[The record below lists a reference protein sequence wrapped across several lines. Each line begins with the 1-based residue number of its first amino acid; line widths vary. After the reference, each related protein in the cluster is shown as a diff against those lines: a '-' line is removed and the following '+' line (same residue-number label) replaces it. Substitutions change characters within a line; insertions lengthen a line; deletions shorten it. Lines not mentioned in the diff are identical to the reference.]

1 MSPRLRPFLL
11 CACLLAWHGVARA
24 QDAGVPPPPT
34 GDSTPV
40 EGEVLEGDDDEEE
53 VEEEPSVSV
62 PRTLCEGRVIR
73 QIRVVGNERV
83 ATEDMLQSIRSR
95 RAAPCADAEIT
106 RDAHSLWDLGYFD
119 DIIVDAIAVGSAI
132 DVVFRVR
139 ERPSIARI
147 VFRGNDAVSDEDI
160 SGKVQ
165 LREGAILSIPDVR
178 ENVTK
183 IRDLYAEKGY
193 FLARVRYRIE
203 PLPHNE
209 VEVRFDI
216 EEGESVTVRRIRFVG
231 NRNLPT
237 SEILSA
243 MQTGETGFFSFISS
257 NNTFRKEMFDEDV
270 NRLQALYYDR
280 GFVSVHV
287 GTPRIELTADRRHID
302 ITVPIEE
309 GPRFRIGRLRVL
321 EVDDNDEEIEPL
333 GGRRRIR
340 ELIEIDPG
348 DWFSRTTIAR
358 SLLEVTR
365 VYRDA
370 GYASVQVDPGTPANG
385 EHNTVDIVITIHRGP
400 PVHIERIEIRGN
412 AKTRDL
418 VIRREIQIV
427 EGDLY
432 NQTLVE
438 LSKARIMA
446 LGFFERVDVSEEEGN
461 SPDSIVINFEVA
473 ERPTG
478 TFQVGAG
485 FSSIENFIFTAQV
498 QQQNLF
504 GLGQSLTLQLQ
515 LSGIRQLI
523 QVRLVEPY
531 LFNSRWSAAVEAF
544 KTIRQ
549 FQNFNRDSTGGSITF
564 GHAIFTDY
572 LRVFLQYTA
581 EYVDITERTGGIFNT
596 TGNRGINVGLR
607 LPLANLFRDGL
618 TSSLRLS
625 LTWDSRDNRLFPT
638 RGIYASLSSE
648 VADRV
653 LGSENT
659 FFRHRAFFRWYYP
672 LFGGVV
678 LKMNTEAGLITSR
691 DPAGVPIFERF
702 FLGGILDVRG
712 FPLRSLG
719 PRAGL
724 PLSVDPNATGV
735 AQGEP
740 FGGNVQL
747 YSNLELEFPILE
759 SVGVRGVVF
768 MDAGNAW
775 NLERNLCQAPRAEQY
790 YSASD
795 PCSFDISGVRAS
807 YGFGFRWFSPLG
819 PLRFEWGLPFRRLP
833 YESPILFEFTIGNFF

>member
-1 MSPRLRPFLL
+1 MMRFLAAFTL
-11 CACLLAWHGVARA
+11 CLSLLAWQTPARA
-24 QDAGVPPPPT
+24 QDADAGTPVPPPP
-34 GDSTPV
+34 
-40 EGEVLEGDDDEEE
+40 EGETAGAIEGDDIEEE
-53 VEEEPSVSV
+53 VEETPQVSI
-62 PRTLCEGRVIR
+62 PRTICQDRVIR
-73 QIRVVGNERV
+73 QIRIVGNERV
-83 ATEDMLQSIRSR
+83 ASEDMMQSIRSR
-95 RAAPCADAEIT
+95 RGAPCTDPDIT
-106 RDAHSLWDLGYFD
+106 RDAHALWDLGYFD
-119 DIIVDAIAVGSAI
+119 DIVVDALQVGEAI
-132 DVVFRVR
+132 DIVFRVR

-147 VFRGNDAVSDEDI
+147 VFHGNDAIDNDDLN
-160 SGKVQ
+160 GKVT

-183 IRDLYAEKGY
+183 IRDFYAEKGY
-193 FLARVRYRIE
+193 FLARVRYHLE

-216 EEGESVTVRRIRFVG
+216 DEGESVTVRRIRFVG

-237 SEILSA
+237 SEIQGA
-243 MQTGETGFFSFISS
+243 MQTNETGFFSFISS
-257 NNTFRKEMFDEDV
+257 NNTFRREMFDEDV

-280 GFVSVHV
+280 GFIGVHV

-309 GPRFRIGRLRVL
+309 GPRFRIGRLRVM

-333 GGRRRIR
+333 GGRRHIR
-340 ELIEIDPG
+340 ELIDINPG
-348 DWFSRTTIAR
+348 DWFSRTAIAR
-358 SLLEVTR
+358 SLLDVTR

-370 GYASVQVDPGTPANG
+370 GYAHAQIDPGTPANG
-385 EHNTVDIVITIHRGP
+385 ARNTVDIVVTIRRGP

-438 LSKARIMA
+438 LSKSRIMA
-446 LGFFERVDVSEEEGN
+446 LGFFERCDVSEEEGT
-461 SPDSIVINFEVA
+461 SPDGIVINFEVA

-485 FSSIENFIFTAQV
+485 FSSIESFIFTAQV

-515 LSGIRQLI
+515 LSGIRQLA

-564 GHAIFTDY
+564 GHAVFTDY

-581 EYVDITERTGGIFNT
+581 EYVDITERTGGIFNGS
-596 TGNRGINVGLR
+596 GNRGINVGLR

-638 RGIYASLSSE
+638 RGIYASISSE
-648 VADRV
+648 VADSV
-653 LGSENT
+653 LGSQNT
-659 FFRHRAFFRWYYP
+659 FVRHRAFFRWYYP

-691 DPAGVPIFERF
+691 SPVGVPIFERF

-724 PLSVDPNATGV
+724 PLSVDPNAGGV

-740 FGGNVQL
+740 FGGNIQL
-747 YSNLELEFPILE
+747 YSNLEIEFPILE

-790 YSASD
+790 YATSD
-795 PCSFDISGVRAS
+795 PCAVSLTNLRTSW
-807 YGFGFRWFSPLG
+807 GFGVRWFSPLG
-819 PLRFEWGLPFRRLP
+819 PLRFEWGLPFKRLP
-833 YESPILFEFTIGNFF
+833 YEAPLLFEFTIGNFF